1 MLILK
6 AAALA
11 IVVCVLV
18 LCLKKDQPGFA
29 FLLSLCGAAGL
40 LWFAVQQLRPLLAR
54 LQQLA
59 GQAGGDSF
67 SILLQVLAIAF
78 VAQLAADLCR
88 EAGLAAAAFC
98 MEFVGRILAM
108 LQALPLLQSL
118 LAFFVLFIVIAFP
131 LPAAAAELPAG
142 VQQILQ
148 QSELTPDKLVHITLQ
163 ELLQTLAGWLKNAW
177 GQPLQLARRAVLFL
191 LLSSCVGLLAD
202 GGAWR
207 DCVDLVAVLGFGTI
221 ALNQMTSLVQQ
232 VAQAANTS
240 QLYVSGFV
248 PVFAGV
254 ALLAGQ
260 TAGAAVY
267 STMFYAMAAFL
278 AEVLQNLLLPLLQIY
293 FCFSVSA
300 ALWGDSGIADAANL
314 FARCFTFALKLCGM
328 LFTFVLGLQN
338 VLAAGTDRAALKIGK
353 SVLSAAVPVVGDAA
367 AAALGSASAAIGLL
381 KGSLALAAVAALG
394 AAFAPV
400 LAQCGLYWLVF
411 SGMGILA
418 AGLGQKRSKQI
429 CTLFGQGTRLCGAI
443 LVLYFFLVIL
453 STLLLLLGGNGG

>member
-59 GQAGGDSF
+59 GQAGGGPLPRSRPCCCR
-67 SILLQVLAIAF
+67 VLYGIRGPHFGYDAGIAS
-78 VAQLAADLCR
+78 AAKL
-88 EAGLAAAAFC
+88 AGL
-98 MEFVGRILAM
+98 V
-108 LQALPLLQSL
+108 
-118 LAFFVLFIVIAFP
+118 FVLFIVIAFP

-240 QLYVSGFV
+240 QLYVSGFI

>member
-1 MLILK
+1 M
-6 AAALA
+6 
-11 IVVCVLV
+11 
-18 LCLKKDQPGFA
+18 KKKVPAYNGT
-29 FLLSLCGAAGL
+29 
-40 LWFAVQQLRPLLAR
+40 LRDHTIMCPYCISECSGIR
-54 LQQLA
+54 IF
-59 GQAGGDSF
+59 GKRIKS
-67 SILLQVLAIAF
+67 IAF
-78 VAQLAADLCR
+78 STDVAIIKNINAD
-88 EAGLAAAAFC
+88 A
-98 MEFVGRILAM
+98 I
-108 LQALPLLQSL
+108 
-118 LAFFVLFIVIAFP
+118 IAVYPF
-131 LPAAAAELPAG
+131 
-142 VQQILQ
+142 
-148 QSELTPDKLVHITLQ
+148 TP
-163 ELLQTLAGWLKNAW
+163 
-177 GQPLQLARRAVLFL
+177 
-191 LLSSCVGLLAD
+191 
-202 GGAWR
+202 
-207 DCVDLVAVLGFGTI
+207 
-221 ALNQMTSLVQQ
+221 
-232 VAQAANTS
+232 QAAIS
-240 QLYVSGFV
+240 QSIISISDV
-248 PVFAGV
+248 PVFVGV

-314 FARCFTFALKLCGM
+314 FARCFTFAFKLCGM

-353 SVLSAAVPVVGDAA
+353 SVLSAAVPIVGDVA